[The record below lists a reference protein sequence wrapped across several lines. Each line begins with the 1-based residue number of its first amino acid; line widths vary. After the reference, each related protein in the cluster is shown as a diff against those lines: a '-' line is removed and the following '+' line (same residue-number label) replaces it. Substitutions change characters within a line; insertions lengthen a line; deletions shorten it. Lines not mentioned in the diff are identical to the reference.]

1 MGCQNLC
8 GRVTHGWFRWVTLT
22 LWQKRCETLQAAR
35 GKTFDGLAK
44 KNAFDAVSEDH
55 RVDVSA
61 NRLAVLMSKS
71 D

>member
-1 MGCQNLC
+1 M
-8 GRVTHGWFRWVTLT
+8 TLT

-44 KNAFDAVSEDH
+44 KNAFDAVAEDH

-61 NRLAVLMSKS
+61 NRMAVLMSKS